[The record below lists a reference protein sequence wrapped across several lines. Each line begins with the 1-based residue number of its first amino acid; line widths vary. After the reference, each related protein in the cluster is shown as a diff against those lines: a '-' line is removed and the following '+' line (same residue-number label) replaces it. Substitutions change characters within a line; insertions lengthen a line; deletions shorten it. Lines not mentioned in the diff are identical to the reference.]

1 MVDLDTDEGFDEFNR
16 EVLSK
21 GAAGVPSAYKDGGR
35 CEIIL
40 DDEAQTISFL
50 CPKAALHCVKR
61 NRQQSM
67 CLGREF
73 CGGRQEL
80 CKDRGRQINT
90 LWKEPWGSSAA
101 HKAGSPFH

>member
-1 MVDLDTDEGFDEFNR
+1 MVDLDTDEGFDEFDR

-21 GAAGVPSAYKDGGR
+21 GAAGVPSAYKDGER

-61 NRQQSM
+61 K
-67 CLGREF
+67 
-73 CGGRQEL
+73 QEPPRSGTF
-80 CKDRGRQINT
+80 DRGAAFASMITIGGQST
-90 LWKEPWGSSAA
+90 LMISDSADVLQ
-101 HKAGSPFH
+101 S